1 MDGAGLVRRC
11 TQMMSAPLGEV
22 ATMHGDAEDGVY
34 VYEDETPERI
44 KPFCWDVP
52 ISLRQV
58 DY

>member
-34 VYEDETPERI
+34 VYEDEPPERI
-44 KPFCWDVP
+44 KPFC
-52 ISLRQV
+52 
-58 DY
+58 